1 MNFDSVLDFKCYI
14 LDYFLVNGGLSQWSE
29 FGVCSKS
36 CGGGV
41 RIRRRY
47 CSNPVPRFGG
57 KECDPSDMFQTQ
69 SCSIRKCNV
78 RILKGKYVSNVVYF
92 LSSQSTQGSR
102 PGLWV
107 GENNCTLRKEK

>member
-1 MNFDSVLDFKCYI
+1 MNFDSVLDFKRYV

-47 CSNPVPRFGG
+47 CNNP
-57 KECDPSDMFQTQ
+57 ECDPSDMFQTQ
-69 SCSIRKCNV
+69 SCGIRKCNV
-78 RILKGKYVSNVVYF
+78 RILKGKYVSNAVF
-92 LSSQSTQGSR
+92 L
-102 PGLWV
+102 
-107 GENNCTLRKEK
+107 